1 MSSGASN
8 PRGTSP
14 WATGGTAFAGVLM
27 LVSGILGILEG
38 IAGIAKDDVYTRI
51 GDYVYKFNLTT
62 WGWIHLILGILVA
75 VAGYGILKGAAWAK
89 ACGVALASLYVILHF
104 MWLPYQPIWALIA
117 IAIGTF
123 VIWALCTD
131 HSDRDARHGGPG
143 APGGWE
149 ARKTSS
155 GPGPFAEGS
164 AGADPGPPGGA
175 GRTPPPT
182 T

>member
-8 PRGTSP
+8 PRGASP
-14 WATGGTAFAGVLM
+14 WASGGAMFAGVLM
-27 LVSGILGILEG
+27 LVYGVLGILEG
-38 IAGIAKDDVYTRI
+38 IAGIAKDDVYARI

-75 VAGYGILKGAAWAK
+75 AAGYGILKGAAWGK
-89 ACGVALASLYVILHF
+89 AAGVALASLAVVAQFL
-104 MWLPYQPIWALIA
+104 WLPYQPLWALIS
-117 IAIGTF
+117 IAIGVF

-131 HSDRDARHGGPG
+131 HPDRDARRTDAG
-143 APGGWE
+143 ASGGWGPRS
-149 ARKTSS
+149 ASS

-164 AGADPGPPGGA
+164 AGADPGPPGGP